1 MKFVHIADMHFDVP
15 FTYLSSQTSLG
26 EVRRLEQRNIFR
38 KAIDYVEKNQV
49 EFLFIS
55 GDLYEHEYVKRS
67 TIEFIA
73 NEFKRIPDTK
83 IFIAPGNHD
92 PYVKNSY
99 YEKFNFGNNVYIF
112 KKDTV
117 EKVEVGN
124 VNVYGMA
131 FNGFYMDESPIE
143 KTEKLSHGKIN
154 ILVAHCDLNGSK
166 DRDGLSYN
174 PITETKLKSL
184 KFDYCAIGHIHKRK
198 MDKDS
203 NICYPGSPI
212 ALGFDE
218 IGSHGMIAG
227 EIGTDLRLEYV
238 ELDER
243 QFVEIEVNVEDVK
256 SNEELIEKL
265 SSINLVEKNLYKVV
279 LMGRRSFEIDLPGIM
294 KVLDVINIL
303 KIKDNTRIAYDIQD
317 LRMQN
322 NLKGF
327 YVNELYKMYQDG
339 KCTEEQL
346 QKAIE
351 IGFEAM

>member
-15 FTYLSSQTSLG
+15 FTYLNSQTSLG

-38 KAIDYVEKNQV
+38 KAIDYIEKNHV
-49 EFLFIS
+49 DFLFIS

-73 NEFKRIPDTK
+73 KEFSRIPNTK

-92 PYVKNSY
+92 PYIKNSY
-99 YEKFNFGNNVYIF
+99 YETFDFGNNVHIF
-112 KKDTV
+112 KKDVV
-117 EKVEVGN
+117 EKVEAGN
-124 VNVYGMA
+124 INVYGMA
-131 FNGFYMDESPIE
+131 FNEFYMEETPLDKIE
-143 KTEKLSHGKIN
+143 KLNHGRIN
-154 ILVAHCDLNGSK
+154 ILVAHCDLNGAK
-166 DRDGLSYN
+166 DREGLSYN

-198 MDKDS
+198 MEKDS
-203 NICYPGSPI
+203 TICYPGSPI

-218 IGSHGMIAG
+218 IGSHGMIVG
-227 EIGTDLRLEYV
+227 EIGTELRLEYV

-243 QFVEIEVNVEDVK
+243 QFVEVEVSVEDVS

-303 KIKDNTRIAYDIQD
+303 KIKDNTRTNYDIQD

-327 YVNELYKMYQDG
+327 FVNELYKMYQDG